1 MRMFLLSLLVL
12 ASSALAIAHE
22 LPDPPP
28 QVTFEVPNPPI
39 VARVDGQTVLV
50 YELHITSYDP
60 APQTLK
66 EVTVLSPSG
75 EKMASYSGDALKKRL
90 WAVGVRGDGTP
101 VMVPGSRLVV
111 YLWLPANKAHA
122 LFHRL
127 VLADDKGK
135 ERPPVTGAVTPIER
149 TERLVLG
156 PFTSRAGLW
165 GVANGPSNTSVH
177 RRTILAINSRP
188 YISQRFAIDW
198 VMVKDGENHR
208 GDPSKNESYY
218 CYGAEILAVADGVVE
233 AVKDGIPENVP
244 EQAPKVKIN
253 LDTVGGNYVA
263 LRIAPNR
270 YAMYAHMQPGRIKV
284 KPGQHVKK
292 GQLLGYVGNTGN
304 STGPHLHLHV
314 ADGPSWLGANGV
326 PFEFETYAVKDG
338 KTHHKDLPA
347 GLQVVTF
354 PKR

>member
-1 MRMFLLSLLVL
+1 MRMFMLALLVL
-12 ASSALAIAHE
+12 ASSALAFAHE

-39 VARVDGQTVLV
+39 VARVDGSSVLV
-50 YELHITSYDP
+50 YELHITSYDA

-66 EVTVLSPSG
+66 EVTVFTATG
-75 EKMASYSGDALKKRL
+75 EKLATYSGDTLKKML
-90 WAVGVRGDGTP
+90 WTVGVRGEGSP
-101 VMVPGSRLVV
+101 VMAPGTRLVV
-111 YLWLPANKAHA
+111 YFWLPATKARA

-127 VLADDKGK
+127 VLTDDKGK
-135 ERPPVTGAVTPIER
+135 HKPPVSGAVTPIER

-156 PFTSRAGLW
+156 PFTSRRGLW

-188 YISQRFAIDW
+188 YISQRFAVDW
-198 VMVKDGENHR
+198 VLVKDGQNHK
-208 GDPSKNESYY
+208 GDESKNESYF

-244 EQAPKVKIN
+244 LQAPKVKIN

-263 LRIAPNR
+263 LRIAPHR
-270 YAMYAHMQPGRIKV
+270 YAMYAHLQPGHIKV

-292 GQLLGYVGNTGN
+292 GQVLGYLGNTGN

-326 PFEFETYAVKDG
+326 PFEFETYTVDGG
-338 KTHHKDLPA
+338 KTHHKDLPTNQQ
-347 GLQVVTF
+347 LVTF
-354 PKR
+354 PKP